1 MLNVA
6 TGTKWVLGNWKM
18 NGRLA
23 SNQALLAALLTDAQV
38 NVAHVGLA
46 VPTVY
51 MAQVAQTLS
60 GQPMAWGGQA
70 VSRFAADGAYT
81 GEVSAAMLADL
92 GASFTLVGHSERR
105 QYFAE
110 SDEVLSA
117 QICHAREAGLLPVVC
132 VGEGLAAREAGEHEA
147 VVAAQI
153 DGVIA
158 ALQGSERVV
167 VAYEP
172 VWAIGT
178 GLTASLGQIVAMH
191 EKIRACL
198 LEKLASSCTI
208 LVLYGGSVKAD
219 NAADIL
225 ALSEVDGVLVGGA
238 SLVAE
243 QFKNVCYGAA
253 K

>member
-1 MLNVA
+1 M
-6 TGTKWVLGNWKM
+6 
-18 NGRLA
+18 
-23 SNQALLAALLTDAQV
+23 
-38 NVAHVGLA
+38 
-46 VPTVY
+46 
-51 MAQVAQTLS
+51 
-60 GQPMAWGGQA
+60 
-70 VSRFAADGAYT
+70 
-81 GEVSAAMLADL
+81 
-92 GASFTLVGHSERR
+92 
-105 QYFAE
+105 
-110 SDEVLSA
+110 
-117 QICHAREAGLLPVVC
+117 
-132 VGEGLAAREAGEHEA
+132 
-147 VVAAQI
+147 VAAQI

-243 QFKNVCYGAA
+243 QFSKVCYGAA

>member
-1 MLNVA
+1 MLAWPCRPCIWRRWRSPCPASRWRGVA
-6 TGTKWVLGNWKM
+6 G
-18 NGRLA
+18 
-23 SNQALLAALLTDAQV
+23 
-38 NVAHVGLA
+38 
-46 VPTVY
+46 
-51 MAQVAQTLS
+51 
-60 GQPMAWGGQA
+60 GQPL
-70 VSRFAADGAYT
+70 AADGAYT

-117 QICHAREAGLLPVVC
+117 QIRHAREAGLLPVVC

-158 ALQGSERVV
+158 ALPGSEQVV

-198 LEKLASSCTI
+198 
-208 LVLYGGSVKAD
+208 
-219 NAADIL
+219 
-225 ALSEVDGVLVGGA
+225 
-238 SLVAE
+238 
-243 QFKNVCYGAA
+243 
-253 K
+253 